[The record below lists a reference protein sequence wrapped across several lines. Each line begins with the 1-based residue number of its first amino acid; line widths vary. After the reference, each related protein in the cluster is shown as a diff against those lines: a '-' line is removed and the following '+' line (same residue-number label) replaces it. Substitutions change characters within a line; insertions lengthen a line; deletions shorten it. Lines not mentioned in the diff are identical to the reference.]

1 MLHEIVNLKCFYIF
15 ALLSVT
21 VLVFVCS
28 KSTFSQLL
36 CKINKKQWSQITICL
51 CQVAVIFP
59 SVLDRNVV
67 IADACEK
74 EIFHDSFKITCC
86 QLAIK
91 TELILPIA
99 FRSQRRGQISTEKK
113 NQQH

>member
-1 MLHEIVNLKCFYIF
+1 MFLHFCIIICDSTSVCLLKKHVFTI
-15 ALLSVT
+15 AL
-21 VLVFVCS
+21 
-28 KSTFSQLL
+28 Q
-36 CKINKKQWSQITICL
+36 NKQKKLSQITICL

-74 EIFHDSFKITCC
+74 EICFMIVLKLHVANLPLKLNESSPFH
-86 QLAIK
+86 LG
-91 TELILPIA
+91 PRGG
-99 FRSQRRGQISTEKK
+99 FRSAQK